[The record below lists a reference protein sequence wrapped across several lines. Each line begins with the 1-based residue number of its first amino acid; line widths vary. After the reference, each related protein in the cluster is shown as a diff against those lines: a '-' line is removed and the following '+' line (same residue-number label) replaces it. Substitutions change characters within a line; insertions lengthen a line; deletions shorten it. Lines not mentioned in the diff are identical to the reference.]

1 LNHIIILIKLFQ
13 LFFISDGLIR
23 IFSTDSNRQATN
35 EAQAAFQEQVDNVNQ
50 MAQKEVGGIKVDRC
64 ILY

>member
-1 LNHIIILIKLFQ
+1 LL
-13 LFFISDGLIR
+13 FISDGLIR

-35 EAQAAFQEQVDNVNQ
+35 EAQAAFQEQVDNVNEV
-50 MAQKEVGGIKVDRC
+50 AQKEVGGIKVDRY